1 MRMTGAGRERALL
14 FDEKREMFRAGAVI
28 VNLGLRN
35 LTCTSFC
42 SIVDRKLR
50 TVRLSFRIRVW
61 QPSNPSGLG
70 RTVATAR

>member
-42 SIVDRKLR
+42 V
-50 TVRLSFRIRVW
+50 
-61 QPSNPSGLG
+61 
-70 RTVATAR
+70 TVAVAASWTGSLGLSV